1 LPAKASS
8 ADLKTLVDQLIELGL
23 DFAAEALLAI
33 LTVGNGPKAHHY
45 FGRSSNRPKPVGF
58 GEMARAYWT
67 TGGSA
72 VR

>member
-1 LPAKASS
+1 MANEVQWSNC
-8 ADLKTLVDQLIELGL
+8 
-23 DFAAEALLAI
+23 
-33 LTVGNGPKAHHY
+33 VGNGLKAHHY
-45 FGRSSNRPKPVGF
+45 FGRSRNRPKPAGF